1 MSGDISQIFDE
12 YGEALVRLLAVPK
25 IPRRRLFLPKRCAS
39 YMSPVLSDPMDLTN
53 DCRAITINNTKKREA
68 NEYSRNHKSV
78 EIGVDYDTTIAYFV
92 RSITF
97 IDLPTEL
104 HLQIMCHIH
113 SIDDLGR
120 WAGENIVCVG
130 DQIEPGDL
138 PPGVFSQRELNK
150 VYQDLFNTEYKNA
163 PFAHMFGQQHLSY
176 KTTSYSPGNRIVWS
190 GLAQTGRYKMN
201 QYST

>member
-1 MSGDISQIFDE
+1 MSGSISQIFDE
-12 YGEALVRLLAVPK
+12 YGEALVRLLAVPI
-25 IPRRRLFLPKRCAS
+25 IPPRRLFFPKRCAS

-104 HLQIMCHIH
+104 HLRIMCHID
-113 SIDDLGR
+113 SIDDLVCLSLTSRYFLDVCQKKKSLNIMHHFRADGPVR
-120 WAGENIVCVG
+120 TLCALVTRLNQATYSQVYFLGEN
-130 DQIEPGDL
+130 
-138 PPGVFSQRELNK
+138 
-150 VYQDLFNTEYKNA
+150 
-163 PFAHMFGQQHLSY
+163 
-176 KTTSYSPGNRIVWS
+176 
-190 GLAQTGRYKMN
+190 
-201 QYST
+201 

>member
-1 MSGDISQIFDE
+1 MSGSISQIFDE
-12 YGEALVRLLAVPK
+12 YGEALVRLLAVPI
-25 IPRRRLFLPKRCAS
+25 IPPRRLFFPKRCAS

-104 HLQIMCHIH
+104 HLRIMCHTD
-113 SIDDLGR
+113 SIDDLVCLSLTSRYFLDVCQKKIPEYYASLQGR

-138 PPGVFSQRELNK
+138 LPGVFSQRELNK
-150 VYQDLFNTEYKNA
+150 VYQDLFDVLGATETA
-163 PFAHMFGQQHLSY
+163 M
-176 KTTSYSPGNRIVWS
+176 
-190 GLAQTGRYKMN
+190 MME
-201 QYST
+201 